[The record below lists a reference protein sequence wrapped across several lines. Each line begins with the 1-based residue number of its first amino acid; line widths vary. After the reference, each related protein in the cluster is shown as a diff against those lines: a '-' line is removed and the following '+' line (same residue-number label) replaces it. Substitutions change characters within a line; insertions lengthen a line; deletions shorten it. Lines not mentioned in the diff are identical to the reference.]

1 MTFYLKYFSKIKNYK
16 LLFFILFFT
25 MISFVHTQDTEYRCG
40 IYEDHIPEIPAK
52 YYIEKEPTNKRRADS
67 EEFNDFHI
75 YLDLFNL
82 KNDTKKFNKQHYE
95 KLYID
100 SMLKAIEILEALLKV
115 KKPTKNFIFLDEEIK
130 SVLIYDWNKTMIGNS
145 SAGGM
150 LDLGIDLIL
159 MARLDDKM
167 GDSTIAS
174 AGSRF
179 SDPTNGR
186 PLLGVV
192 NINTNFEYS
201 KINSDHAFQTTIL
214 HEFTHVLGFSGS
226 HFQNKFYNVFKR
238 TDENGVLRQY
248 INSSKVLEVARKYF
262 NCPSIDG
269 VELEE
274 SGGSGTVGSHWESRI
289 LLGDYMNGVTY
300 YDEEV
305 ISEFTLALL
314 EDTGYYKPY
323 YYTGGLMRYGKG
335 KGCDFVKNKCVNSGE
350 INPKFENEFFDT
362 FLSYYKYDSSCSSE
376 DKVELTN
383 FYRNIMIFLHT
394 IDISLT
400 MKN

>member
-1 MTFYLKYFSKIKNYK
+1 MKFYLKYLSKIKNYK

-25 MISFVHTQDTEYRCG
+25 MISFAHSQDTEYRCG

-82 KNDTKKFNKQHYE
+82 KNDIKTFDKQHYE

-167 GDSTIAS
+167 GNSTIAS

-179 SDPTNGR
+179 ADSTNGR

-214 HEFTHVLGFSGS
+214 HEFTHVLGFSGW

-238 TDENGVLRQY
+238 TDEDGVLRQY

-262 NCPSIDG
+262 NCKYR
-269 VELEE
+269 
-274 SGGSGTVGSHWESRI
+274 WSRVRGIWRLRNCRFSLGIKNIIRRLYERSNI
-289 LLGDYMNGVTY
+289 L
-300 YDEEV
+300 
-305 ISEFTLALL
+305 
-314 EDTGYYKPY
+314 
-323 YYTGGLMRYGKG
+323 
-335 KGCDFVKNKCVNSGE
+335 
-350 INPKFENEFFDT
+350 
-362 FLSYYKYDSSCSSE
+362 
-376 DKVELTN
+376 
-383 FYRNIMIFLHT
+383 
-394 IDISLT
+394 
-400 MKN
+400 